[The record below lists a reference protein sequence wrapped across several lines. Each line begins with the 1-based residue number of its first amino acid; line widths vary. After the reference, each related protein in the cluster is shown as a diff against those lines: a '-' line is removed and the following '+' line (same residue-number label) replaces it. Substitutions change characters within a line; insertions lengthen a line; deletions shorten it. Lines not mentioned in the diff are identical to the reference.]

1 MIASVSWRSSVLTN
15 INDNKYTSGSPKYY
29 PYIYFQAALRRKSYS
44 LLRLGSWLSLM
55 ALPEDIVKVVA
66 PTVLSPYL

>member
-29 PYIYFQAALRRKSYS
+29 PYIYFQAALRRKC
-44 LLRLGSWLSLM
+44 R
-55 ALPEDIVKVVA
+55 AFFFVA
-66 PTVLSPYL
+66 KIRKLAVFNGIT